1 MHSQANCFLIGDIIS
16 TEVHLHPSLGT
27 LMFQKGLRGHVLCR
41 KFCFYLYLSTCYI
54 SYYVEF
60 FRSARLHAPN
70 LVYIHINFV
79 LVCFHVHLYIGC
91 IFPSL
96 FHHQICLMI
105 TTYCLCLTAPMDKG
119 KFLMAARRFRRG
131 PHTEYIISLD
141 AEDLSQ
147 GSNAYMGKLR

>member
-1 MHSQANCFLIGDIIS
+1 MYSQANCFLMSDIFS

-27 LMFQKGLRGHVLCR
+27 LMFQKGPRGHVLCR
-41 KFCFYLYLSTCYI
+41 KFCFFIFEHMLHFLLCR
-54 SYYVEF
+54 F
-60 FRSARLHAPN
+60 FLKCTTACSLG
-70 LVYIHINFV
+70 VYSHK
-79 LVCFHVHLYIGC
+79 LCSLCFHGHLYIGC

>member
-1 MHSQANCFLIGDIIS
+1 MLHFLLCRFFLKC
-16 TEVHLHPSLGT
+16 TTACSLGVYSH
-27 LMFQKGLRGHVLCR
+27 KLCS
-41 KFCFYLYLSTCYI
+41 L
-54 SYYVEF
+54 
-60 FRSARLHAPN
+60 
-70 LVYIHINFV
+70 
-79 LVCFHVHLYIGC
+79 CFHGHLYIGC

-147 GSNAYMGKLR
+147 GSNAYMGKLRWGRSYPVPSMFILYPAYKSVGESDCWGLRMQLGVTHTSCI